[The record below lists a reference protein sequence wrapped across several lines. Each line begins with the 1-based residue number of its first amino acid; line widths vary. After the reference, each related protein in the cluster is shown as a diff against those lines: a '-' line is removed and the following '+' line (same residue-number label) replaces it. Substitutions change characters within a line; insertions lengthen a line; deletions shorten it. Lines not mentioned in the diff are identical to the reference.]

1 MRKLSLLLA
10 ALLLLLS
17 GCAPAGYYQARTHYS
32 NRPEN
37 PATVT
42 VGGVISSRDAL
53 HQAIK
58 NAIDARKGR
67 EELTIQGYD
76 GEWEDDLLEIRQELK
91 EVYPYGKYAVESI
104 DSTATQYKVTLT
116 IKYWDSAQSLKDIPY
131 VVSMADFEQRAAKML
146 GAFTIGPGSEDSTS
160 QAFMFGGFSDSAET
174 MARRL
179 IKCWTQ
185 NADSALD
192 LRDMSYRAY
201 PADARDCIIEINV
214 QYMES
219 QSALLQK
226 RDVLRRA
233 ARAAANGFT
242 AGGSDGDKVDF
253 VYRWLWEH
261 VQYDFESFSGLPKY
275 SRLTAYGGLV
285 EGYAAQSGYALTA
298 QVLCQTLGL
307 DSQVI
312 VGEKGEQSD
321 YYWLYVMVDDQPM
334 HFDPSAMRGVELE
347 RPEVEA
353 EGEDADEMAEN
364 YSGHSYLFDVQEGVA
379 RFSWDEGLYFLEK

>member
-1 MRKLSLLLA
+1 MKKLALTLA
-10 ALLLLLS
+10 ALLLLG
-17 GCAPAGYYQARTHYS
+17 GCSPSGYYQARTHYS
-32 NRPEN
+32 VRPEN
-37 PATVT
+37 PAAVT
-42 VGGVISSRDAL
+42 MGGVISGRDAL

-131 VVSMADFEQRAAKML
+131 VVSTADFEQRAAKML

-160 QAFMFGGFSDSAET
+160 QAFMFSGFTDSAET

-179 IKCWTQ
+179 LKCWTQ

-192 LRDMSYRAY
+192 LRDISHRAY

-219 QSALLQK
+219 QEALLQK
-226 RDVLRRA
+226 REVLRRT
-233 ARAAANGFT
+233 ARSVVGAFP
-242 AGGSDGDKVDF
+242 GGSDLDRVDF
-253 VYRWLWEH
+253 VYRWLWEN

-285 EGYAAQSGYALTA
+285 EGYAAQAGCALSA
-298 QVLCQTLGL
+298 QVLCQALGL
-307 DSQVI
+307 ESQVVI
-312 VGEKGEQSD
+312 GEKGEQSD
-321 YYWLYVMVDDQPM
+321 YYWIYLMVDGQPM
-334 HFDPSAMRGVELE
+334 HFDPSAMRGIELE
-347 RPEVEA
+347 EVETDE
-353 EGEDADEMAEN
+353 EGNTEPVEA
-364 YSGHSYLFDVQEGVA
+364 YSGHSYLFDVQKGA
-379 RFSWDEGLYFLEK
+379 AQFSWDAVVYYLEK